1 MTTDNRRHTACT
13 VAISA
18 VVLLALSLMWSA
30 QIAAREI
37 GPESNLC
44 AEINALPPGEELV
57 LAPGDYQGPCAIR
70 RGGEPGIPI
79 VIRAA
84 DPARRPRIL
93 YSGSTTNVFEVRASH
108 VTIRGLE
115 FGPTHPDAD
124 AIRIFNANG
133 VTIEDCQFNHLGALA
148 VVANHASVRGLVVR
162 RNVIRNSLATALYFG
177 CHDGTGCSITGLVI
191 EGNFIDGVTA
201 PDPQIGYGMEVKLN
215 SSAVIRDNI
224 VLNTKGPGIMVFGS
238 QNPAMSSLIERNVT
252 IGSRTSSGI
261 VVGGGPVI
269 VRNNIA
275 ASNEE
280 AGIGLED
287 YKKRGLLRGV
297 IVVNNTLYKNQTGAI
312 TAPEN
317 GVSGV
322 VIVNNAGHGSL
333 GSRTYPAA
341 RTGLRL
347 VGNVDCTAMACFS
360 NPEQRDFSPHAAS
373 ILRSAGTP
381 WVEAWMPREDYFRAR
396 RSNPPTVGAIE
407 RPSPPLALTPQ
418 P

>member
-1 MTTDNRRHTACT
+1 
-13 VAISA
+13 
-18 VVLLALSLMWSA
+18 
-30 QIAAREI
+30 
-37 GPESNLC
+37 
-44 AEINALPPGEELV
+44 
-57 LAPGDYQGPCAIR
+57 
-70 RGGEPGIPI
+70 I

-93 YSGSTTNVFEVRASH
+93 YSGSTTNVFEVRASN

-133 VTIEDCQFNHLGALA
+133 VTIEDCHFNHLGSLA

-162 RNVIRNSLATALYFG
+162 GNVIRNSLATALYFG
-177 CHDGTGCSITGLVI
+177 CHDGNGCSITGLLI

-201 PDPQIGYGMEVKLN
+201 PDSQIGN
-215 SSAVIRDNI
+215 
-224 VLNTKGPGIMVFGS
+224 
-238 QNPAMSSLIERNVT
+238 
-252 IGSRTSSGI
+252 
-261 VVGGGPVI
+261 
-269 VRNNIA
+269 
-275 ASNEE
+275 
-280 AGIGLED
+280 GLED

-297 IVVNNTLYKNQTGAI
+297 VVVNNTLYKNQTGAI

-341 RTGLRL
+341 QTGLRL

-373 ILRSAGTP
+373 ILRSAGTS
-381 WVEAWMPREDYFRAR
+381 WVAAWMPREDYFRAR
-396 RSNPPTVGAIE
+396 RSNPPT
-407 RPSPPLALTPQ
+407 
-418 P
+418 

>member
-1 MTTDNRRHTACT
+1 M
-13 VAISA
+13 
-18 VVLLALSLMWSA
+18 
-30 QIAAREI
+30 
-37 GPESNLC
+37 
-44 AEINALPPGEELV
+44 

-70 RGGEPGIPI
+70 RGGELGIPI

-93 YSGSTTNVFEVRASH
+93 YSGSTTNVFEVRASN

-133 VTIEDCQFNHLGALA
+133 VTIEDCHFNHLGSLA

-177 CHDGTGCSITGLVI
+177 CHDGNGCSITGLVI

-224 VLNTKGPGIMVFGS
+224 VMNTKGPGIMVFGS

-341 RTGLRL
+341 QTGLRL

-373 ILRSAGTP
+373 ILRAAGTP
-381 WVEAWMPREDYFRAR
+381 WSEAWMPREDYFRAR